1 MHVLYE
7 ENGGFKVGSVLAA
20 TDASLQVEAPHGKR
34 SKVKTSAVLLRFE
47 APAAAE
53 LMGQAE
59 TFAAQ
64 IDTDFLWECCG
75 ESEFGFDE
83 LAREYSGRQ
92 ANAVEAAGIL
102 LKLHSAPMYFYRKGK
117 GRYRAAPADTLKAAL
132 AGLEKRRQVQ
142 ARIDAW
148 SAQLADRQLPGEWRA
163 LLPELL
169 YKPDRN
175 KPETKALEH
184 ACEQTGLSP
193 AKLLESCGALPSSHD
208 YHLGRFLFEYFPRGT
223 GFPATLDMRVP
234 EELPTAD
241 VAAFSLDDAGTTE
254 IDDAF
259 SVTQLDSGRL
269 RIGIHIAAPALG
281 IAPGSALDAIARG
294 RLSTVYFPGNKI
306 TMLPSEV
313 IEKFSLAEGGT
324 HPALSLYVDVE
335 QDGFAIVNVH
345 SVVERVPV
353 ASNLRHH
360 NTQVLDQ
367 AFTTAEVP
375 DGVLAEVPYARE
387 LHLLWQF
394 ALTLEAARGKQSNLP
409 ERPEYSFHVDGEH
422 ISISMR
428 RRGEPMDKLVA
439 ELMVLAN
446 STWGKLLD
454 DNDVPAVY
462 RVQSNGKVRMTTG
475 AAAHQGLGVSHY
487 AWSSSPLR
495 RYIDL
500 INQWQLLAL
509 LTGEAP
515 PFRKNASEL
524 LSAVSDFELT
534 YAAYA
539 DFQRQMEHYWCLRWL
554 LQENVEMLAGEV
566 LRDNLVRVD
575 GLPLVIRVPSMP
587 ELSPGTKVEL
597 DVGEIDLIEASL
609 NCRFSRVPETA
620 SAG

>member
-20 TDASLQVEAPHGKR
+20 TDTSLQVEAPHGKR
-34 SKVKTSAVLLRFE
+34 SKVKANAVLLRFD
-47 APAAAE
+47 APAAGE
-53 LMGQAE
+53 LMAQAE
-59 TFAAQ
+59 AFADQ
-64 IDTDFLWECCG
+64 VDTDFLWECCG
-75 ESEFGFDE
+75 QAEFGFDE

-132 AGLEKRRQVQ
+132 AGLEKKRQVQ

-148 SAQLADRQLPGEWRA
+148 SAQLADRHLPEEWRS

-184 ACEQTGLSP
+184 ACEQAAMSP
-193 AKLLESCGALPSSHD
+193 AKLLEDCGALPSSHD
-208 YHLGRFLFEYFPRGT
+208 YHLGRFLYEYFPRGT
-223 GFPATLDMRVP
+223 GFSAGLDLRVP
-234 EELPTAD
+234 EDLPHAD

-259 SVTQLDSGRL
+259 SITQLDGGRQ

-281 IAPGSALDAIARG
+281 IVPGSALDAIARA

-306 TMLPSEV
+306 TMLPPEL
-313 IEKFSLAEGGT
+313 IGHYSLAEGGT

-335 QDGFAIVNVH
+335 PDSLAIVNIH
-345 SVVERVPV
+345 SILERVPV

-360 NTQVLDQ
+360 NTEVLDQ
-367 AFTTAEVP
+367 AFTAAQVP
-375 DGVLAEVPYARE
+375 DGVPYARE

-409 ERPEYSFHVDGEH
+409 ERPEYSFHLDGEH
-422 ISISMR
+422 ISIRMR

-509 LTGEAP
+509 LSGETP
-515 PFRKNASEL
+515 PFRKNSSEL

-554 LQENVEMLAGEV
+554 LQEKVETLAGEV

-575 GLPLVIRVPSMP
+575 GLPMVVRVPSMP
-587 ELSPGTKVEL
+587 ELAPGTRVEL
-597 DVGEIDLIEASL
+597 DVSDIDLIEASL
-609 NCRFSRVPETA
+609 RCRFKGSPESVSA
-620 SAG
+620 S